1 MAFFRSIASL
11 SNPLRA
17 AADIAV
23 PDPSRPSFYHSALMS
38 FDYSSQLT
46 AVVAAEAL
54 ESAPGGGPP
63 AQHACLDCGAALTD
77 RFCAHCGQPADTH
90 RITLKHLL
98 LHDLPHSVWHV
109 DKGLAFTFWQML
121 TRPGLTIRGH
131 LAGQRTRQFRPV
143 SYLLLLVGLSAL
155 VMSAFQA
162 DLQQA
167 MLAAQSARAGAP
179 PAALM
184 AVVMERYLSMGI
196 KHPYL
201 MQLVLLPLNALV
213 AWRLLRRAGYNYA
226 EVLLANAFI
235 VGTFTVLNLAILLPA
250 LLVGNSAL
258 LQLASQLVFIPT
270 LVYTLWVNAQ
280 LLLAAPALTA
290 ARRYG
295 RALGISL
302 LQIGVL
308 LLAAVVC
315 IAGLTFQVLRERP
328 DLRPH
333 TAPKKSP
340 TAAMR

>member
-1 MAFFRSIASL
+1 
-11 SNPLRA
+11 
-17 AADIAV
+17 
-23 PDPSRPSFYHSALMS
+23 MS
-38 FDYSSQLT
+38 FDYSTHLT
-46 AVVAAEAL
+46 AVVATNVL
-54 ESAPGGGPP
+54 ENAPGGGPP
-63 AQHACLDCGAALTD
+63 AHPNCLDCGAALTD

-121 TRPGLTIRGH
+121 TRPGLTIRGY

-302 LQIGVL
+302 LQIGVV

-315 IAGLTFQVLRERP
+315 VAVLTFQVLRERP
-328 DLRPH
+328 DLRPNL
-333 TAPKKSP
+333 APKQP
-340 TAAMR
+340 RAAATR

>member
-1 MAFFRSIASL
+1 
-11 SNPLRA
+11 
-17 AADIAV
+17 
-23 PDPSRPSFYHSALMS
+23 MS
-38 FDYSSQLT
+38 FDYSSHLT

-121 TRPGLTIRGH
+121 TRPGLTIRGY

-143 SYLLLLVGLSAL
+143 SYLLLLMGLSAL
-155 VMSAFQA
+155 VFSAFQTN
-162 DLQQA
+162 LQQA
-167 MLAAQSARAGAP
+167 VQAALAAQSAGAGSP

-184 AVVMERYLSMGI
+184 AVVMERYLSIGI
-196 KHPYL
+196 KHPSL
-201 MQLVLLPLNALV
+201 VQLVLLPLNALV

-235 VGTFTVLNLAILLPA
+235 VGTFTVLNLVIVLPA
-250 LLVGNSAL
+250 LLVGNSAFML
-258 LQLASQLVFIPT
+258 LASKGAFIVT

-295 RALGISL
+295 RALGIFL

-308 LLAAVVC
+308 VLAAATCMAV
-315 IAGLTFQVLRERP
+315 LTFQVQRERP
-328 DLRPH
+328 DLRLH
-333 TAPKKSP
+333 TAPKKLP

>member
-1 MAFFRSIASL
+1 
-11 SNPLRA
+11 
-17 AADIAV
+17 
-23 PDPSRPSFYHSALMS
+23 MS
-38 FDYSSQLT
+38 FDYSSHLT

-54 ESAPGGGPP
+54 ESAPGGGPS

-98 LHDLPHSVWHV
+98 LHDLPHSIWHV

-121 TRPGLTIRGH
+121 TRPGLTIRGY

-143 SYLLLLVGLSAL
+143 SYLLLLVGLAAL
-155 VMSAFQA
+155 VMSAFQV
-162 DLQQA
+162 DLQRA
-167 MLAAQSARAGAP
+167 MLDAQHTGAGLP
-179 PAALM
+179 SQGLM
-184 AVVMERYLSMGI
+184 AVVMERYVSLGI
-196 KHPYL
+196 KHPSL
-201 MQLVLLPLNALV
+201 MQLVLMPLNALV
-213 AWRLLRRAGYNYA
+213 AWRLLQRAGYNYA

-250 LLVGNSAL
+250 LLVGNSAF
-258 LQLASQLVFIPT
+258 LQLASQLIFIPT
-270 LVYTLWVNAQ
+270 LGYTLWVNAQ

-315 IAGLTFQVLRERP
+315 VAVLTFQVLRERP
-328 DLRPH
+328 DLRAHP
-333 TAPKKSP
+333 APKKSP

>member
-1 MAFFRSIASL
+1 
-11 SNPLRA
+11 
-17 AADIAV
+17 
-23 PDPSRPSFYHSALMS
+23 MS

-121 TRPGLTIRGH
+121 TRPGLTIRGY

-143 SYLLLLVGLSAL
+143 SYLLLLMGLSAL

-167 MLAAQSARAGAP
+167 VQAVLAAQSGGAGSP

-184 AVVMERYLSMGI
+184 AVVMERYLSIGL
-196 KHPYL
+196 KHPSL
-201 MQLVLLPLNALV
+201 LQLVLLPLNALV

-250 LLVGNSAL
+250 LLVGNWAF
-258 LQLASQLVFIPT
+258 LQLASKVGFILT
-270 LVYTLWVNAQ
+270 LVYALWGNAQ
-280 LLLAAPALTA
+280 LLLAAPALTTK
-290 ARRYG
+290 RRYG
-295 RALGISL
+295 RALGIFL

-308 LLAAVVC
+308 VLAAAVC
-315 IAGLTFQVLRERP
+315 IAVLTFQVLRERP

-333 TAPKKSP
+333 TAPKKSL

>member
-1 MAFFRSIASL
+1 
-11 SNPLRA
+11 
-17 AADIAV
+17 
-23 PDPSRPSFYHSALMS
+23 MS
-38 FDYSSQLT
+38 FDYSSHLT

-121 TRPGLTIRGH
+121 TRPGLTIRGY

-155 VMSAFQA
+155 VMSAFQV
-162 DLQQA
+162 DLQEA
-167 MLAAQSARAGAP
+167 MLAAQPTKAGSP
-179 PAALM
+179 PMALM
-184 AVVMERYLSMGI
+184 SVVMERYLAIGM

-201 MQLVLLPLNALV
+201 MQLVLMPLNSLV

-235 VGTFTVLNLAILLPA
+235 GGTLTVLNLATMLPA
-250 LLVGNSAL
+250 LLAGNRAF
-258 LQLASQLVFIPT
+258 LQLVSQLVYIPT
-270 LVYTLWVNAQ
+270 LGYTLWVNAQ
-280 LLLAAPALTA
+280 LLLAAPALST

-315 IAGLTFQVLRERP
+315 VAVLTVQVLRERP

-333 TAPKKSP
+333 PAPKKSP
-340 TAAMR
+340 TAARR

>member
-1 MAFFRSIASL
+1 
-11 SNPLRA
+11 
-17 AADIAV
+17 
-23 PDPSRPSFYHSALMS
+23 MS
-38 FDYSSQLT
+38 FDYSSHLT

-54 ESAPGGGPP
+54 ELAPGGGPP

-109 DKGLAFTFWQML
+109 DKGLAFTFWQLL
-121 TRPGLTIRGH
+121 TRPGLTIRGY

-143 SYLLLLVGLSAL
+143 SYLLLMVGLAAL
-155 VMSAFQA
+155 VMSAFQS

-167 MLAAQSARAGAP
+167 MLTSQPTTAGSP
-179 PAALM
+179 PVALM
-184 AVVMERYLSMGI
+184 SVVMDRFLSIII

-201 MQLVLLPLNALV
+201 MQLVLMPLNSLV
-213 AWRLLRRAGYNYA
+213 AWWLLRRAGYNYA

-235 VGTFTVLNLAILLPA
+235 GGTLTVLNLVIMTPA
-250 LLVGNSAL
+250 LLMNNA
-258 LQLASQLVFIPT
+258 ASLRLT
-270 LVYTLWVNAQ
+270 SLLVYVLMLLYPFWVNAQ

-308 LLAAVVC
+308 LLAIVACVAV
-315 IAGLTFQVLRERP
+315 LTFQVLRERP

-333 TAPKKSP
+333 PAPKKSP
-340 TAAMR
+340 TAALR

>member
-1 MAFFRSIASL
+1 
-11 SNPLRA
+11 
-17 AADIAV
+17 
-23 PDPSRPSFYHSALMS
+23 MS

-98 LHDLPHSVWHV
+98 LHDLPHSIWHV

-121 TRPGLTIRGH
+121 TRPGLTIRGY

-143 SYLLLLVGLSAL
+143 SYLLLLVGLAAL
-155 VMSAFQA
+155 VMSAFHV

-167 MLAAQSARAGAP
+167 MLSSQPTGAGSP
-179 PAALM
+179 SQGLM
-184 AVVMERYLSMGI
+184 AVVIERYLSLSM
-196 KHPYL
+196 KHPSL

-213 AWRLLRRAGYNYA
+213 AWLLLRRAGYNYA

-235 VGTFTVLNLAILLPA
+235 VGTFTILNLAFMLPA
-250 LLVGNSAL
+250 LLVGNLAF
-258 LQLASQLVFIPT
+258 LQLASLLIFIPT
-270 LVYTLWVNAQ
+270 LVYPLWVNAQ

-308 LLAAVVC
+308 LLAIVVC
-315 IAGLTFQVLRERP
+315 VAVLTVQVLRERP

-333 TAPKKSP
+333 KAPKKAL

>member
-1 MAFFRSIASL
+1 
-11 SNPLRA
+11 
-17 AADIAV
+17 
-23 PDPSRPSFYHSALMS
+23 MS

-121 TRPGLTIRGH
+121 TRPGLTIRGY

-143 SYLLLLVGLSAL
+143 SYLLLLMGLSAL

-167 MLAAQSARAGAP
+167 VQAVLAAQSGGAGSP

-184 AVVMERYLSMGI
+184 AVVMERYLSIGL
-196 KHPYL
+196 KHPSL
-201 MQLVLLPLNALV
+201 LQLVLLPLNALV

-250 LLVGNSAL
+250 LLVGNWAF
-258 LQLASQLVFIPT
+258 LQLASKVGFILT
-270 LVYTLWVNAQ
+270 LVYALWGNAQ
-280 LLLAAPALTA
+280 LLLAAPALTTK
-290 ARRYG
+290 RRYG
-295 RALGISL
+295 RALGIFL

-308 LLAAVVC
+308 VLAAAVC
-315 IAGLTFQVLRERP
+315 LAVLTFQVLRERP

-333 TAPKKSP
+333 TAPKKSQ

>member
-1 MAFFRSIASL
+1 
-11 SNPLRA
+11 
-17 AADIAV
+17 
-23 PDPSRPSFYHSALMS
+23 MS

-63 AQHACLDCGAALTD
+63 AQHACLDCGAALSD

-109 DKGLAFTFWQML
+109 DKGLAFTFWQLL
-121 TRPGLTIRGH
+121 TRPGLTIRGY

-155 VMSAFQA
+155 VMSAFQV

-167 MLAAQSARAGAP
+167 MLSSQPTGAGSP
-179 PAALM
+179 SQGLM
-184 AVVMERYLSMGI
+184 AVAVERYVALGI
-196 KHPYL
+196 KHPSL
-201 MQLVLLPLNALV
+201 MQLVILPLNALV
-213 AWRLLRRAGYNYA
+213 AWLLLRRAGYNYA

-235 VGTFTVLNLAILLPA
+235 VGTLTVLNLAILLPA
-250 LLVGNSAL
+250 LLVGNLAF
-258 LQLASQLVFIPT
+258 LQVASQLIFIPT
-270 LVYTLWVNAQ
+270 LGYTLWVNAQ
-280 LLLAAPALTA
+280 LLRAAPALTA

-308 LLAAVVC
+308 LLAIVVC
-315 IAGLTFQVLRERP
+315 VAVLTVQILRERP

-340 TAAMR
+340 TAALR

>member
-1 MAFFRSIASL
+1 
-11 SNPLRA
+11 
-17 AADIAV
+17 
-23 PDPSRPSFYHSALMS
+23 MS
-38 FDYSSQLT
+38 FDYSSHLT

-121 TRPGLTIRGH
+121 TRPGLTIRGY

-143 SYLLLLVGLSAL
+143 SYLLLLVGLAAL

-162 DLQQA
+162 NLQQA
-167 MLAAQSARAGAP
+167 TLAAQSTGAGSP
-179 PAALM
+179 SQGLM
-184 AVVMERYLSMGI
+184 AMAIERYFSIVM
-196 KHPYL
+196 KHPSL

-235 VGTFTVLNLAILLPA
+235 VRHLHRFQPGHPAARAAGGQFGICAAGFAARFYPDAGVPA
-250 LLVGNSAL
+250 LGKRATAAGRPRAHGGAALRPGTGHFPAANRGGAAGGGGVRRRAHVPGTARAARFEAPPSAEKV
-258 LQLASQLVFIPT
+258 ADGRP
-270 LVYTLWVNAQ
+270 A
-280 LLLAAPALTA
+280 LAAQN
-290 ARRYG
+290 Y
-295 RALGISL
+295 SL
-302 LQIGVL
+302 
-308 LLAAVVC
+308 
-315 IAGLTFQVLRERP
+315 
-328 DLRPH
+328 
-333 TAPKKSP
+333 
-340 TAAMR
+340 

>member
-1 MAFFRSIASL
+1 
-11 SNPLRA
+11 
-17 AADIAV
+17 
-23 PDPSRPSFYHSALMS
+23 MS
-38 FDYSSQLT
+38 FDYSTHLT
-46 AVVAAEAL
+46 AVVATNVL
-54 ESAPGGGPP
+54 ENAPGGGPP

-98 LHDLPHSVWHV
+98 LHYLPHSIWHV

-121 TRPGLTIRGH
+121 TCPGLTIRGY

-143 SYLLLLVGLSAL
+143 SYLLLLLGLAAL

-167 MLAAQSARAGAP
+167 MLAAQSVRAGAP
-179 PAALM
+179 PMALM
-184 AVVMERYLSMGI
+184 AVVMERYLSIGL
-196 KHPYL
+196 KHPSL
-201 MQLVLLPLNALV
+201 LQLVLLPLNALV
-213 AWRLLRRAGYNYA
+213 AWRLLRWAGYNYA

-235 VGTFTVLNLAILLPA
+235 VGTFTVLNLAIMLPA
-250 LLVGNSAL
+250 LLVGNSAFL
-258 LQLASQLVFIPT
+258 LLAWKVAFILT

-308 LLAAVVC
+308 VLAAAVC
-315 IAGLTFQVLRERP
+315 LAVLTFQVLRERP